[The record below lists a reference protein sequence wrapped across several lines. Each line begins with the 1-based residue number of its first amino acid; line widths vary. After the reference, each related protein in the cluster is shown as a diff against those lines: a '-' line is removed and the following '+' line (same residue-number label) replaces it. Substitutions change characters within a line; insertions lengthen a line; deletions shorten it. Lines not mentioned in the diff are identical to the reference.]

1 MRVPA
6 MVLVLGVLLIQSALV
21 QSAFAQTRR
30 ENFKNA
36 EVTYDWVT
44 DNHGDRLRTFITR
57 PKNATGKVPVVFFV
71 GWLSCDSV
79 EYPSGETDGF
89 GAIFWRVIEQSGY
102 ATVRMDKPG
111 VGESQ
116 GECGKT
122 DFQTELTGYKAAFK
136 SIGKYDFM
144 DRDRLFV
151 IGLSNGGGT
160 SVLVPSEYPVR
171 AYIAASSW
179 GRTWYEHMLELERV
193 RLTGTGKSAGEIDR
207 DMKAFAQFYDLY
219 LNQKMT
225 PGEIVDHHPE
235 WKSLWY
241 DERDGQYGRP
251 AAFYQ
256 QLQAL
261 NLGEADAEDCRVLQ
275 TNGWRLR
282 HAVEVAGTP
291 EDYQRYVQ
299 SSRGEFSCAKA
310 SCMKFQNAWVSDRS
324 LCYLASGRPVVV
336 QHTGPSSILPNRLGM
351 LRFSTVAEAADC
363 LNEAAANYSLHS
375 RAARELTEAFFNAR
389 QVAEQILNHSGLLDS
404 VE

>member
-6 MVLVLGVLLIQSALV
+6 MVFVFGVLLIQSALV

-30 ENFKNA
+30 ENFKDS

-111 VGESQ
+111 VGESH

-122 DFQTELTGYKAAFK
+122 DFQTELSGYQAAFK

-151 IGLSNGGGT
+151 VGLSNGGGT

-193 RLTGTGKSAGEIDR
+193 RLTGAGKTAGEIDR
-207 DMKAFAQFYDLY
+207 DLKAFAQFYDLY

-225 PGEIVDHHPE
+225 PGKIVDHHPE

-256 QLQAL
+256 QLQEL
-261 NLGEADAEDCRVLQ
+261 NLGEAWQKVNVPVLVLRGTADTVMSDADSRTLANIVNHAHPGQARYMEIEGADHILTVNGVLEKSEAP
-275 TNGWRLR
+275 TILEWLR
-282 HAVEVAGTP
+282 THA
-291 EDYQRYVQ
+291 
-299 SSRGEFSCAKA
+299 
-310 SCMKFQNAWVSDRS
+310 N
-324 LCYLASGRPVVV
+324 
-336 QHTGPSSILPNRLGM
+336 
-351 LRFSTVAEAADC
+351 
-363 LNEAAANYSLHS
+363 
-375 RAARELTEAFFNAR
+375 
-389 QVAEQILNHSGLLDS
+389 
-404 VE
+404 